1 MSEWLEKIKYY
12 VEKIK
17 TTITN
22 FDELV
27 VEMEKLEYK
36 ISYPEAFK
44 KKYWDK

>member
-1 MSEWLEKIKYY
+1 MSEWLEKVECD